1 MEAIKL
7 IDIIKSEF
15 ATSPK
20 KGLLAYDFVTDI
32 ISSNKDVLVSF
43 DGIEDCTTAF
53 CNAFIGKIY
62 MDFEIDKINAL
73 LHIKDLPSNGIWEK
87 KIKNAIL
94 LGSNDNVRAERIA
107 NLEELIAY

>member
-20 KGLLAYDFVTDI
+20 KGSLAYDFVADI
-32 ISSNKDVLVSF
+32 ISSNKDILISF
-43 DGIEDCTTAF
+43 EAIEDCTTAF
-53 CNAFIGKIY
+53 CNAFVGKIY
-62 MDFEIDKINAL
+62 MDFDTEKVNTL
-73 LHIKDLPSNGIWEK
+73 LHFSDLPNNSIWEK

-94 LGSNDNVRAERIA
+94 LGTNENVRNERIA

>member
-7 IDIIKSEF
+7 IDIVKSEF

-20 KGLLAYDFVTDI
+20 KGLLVYDFVVEI
-32 ISSNKDVLVSF
+32 ISSNKDILISF
-43 DGIEDCTTAF
+43 EGIEDCTTAF

-62 MDFEIDKINAL
+62 MDFDIEKVNSL
-73 LHIKDLPSNGIWEK
+73 LHFRDLPENGIWEK

-94 LGSNDNVRAERIA
+94 LGTNDNMRNERIA

>member
-20 KGLLAYDFVTDI
+20 KGLLAYDFVADI

-62 MDFEIDKINAL
+62 MDFDIEKINTL
-73 LHIKDLPSNGIWEK
+73 LHIKDLPSNSIWEK

-94 LGSNDNVRAERIA
+94 LGSNENARAERIA

>member
-20 KGLLAYDFVTDI
+20 KGLLAYDFVADI
-32 ISSNKDVLVSF
+32 ISLNKEIIISF
-43 DGIEDCTTAF
+43 DGVEDCTTAF

-62 MDFEIDKINAL
+62 MDFDVEKINAL
-73 LHIKDLPSNGIWEK
+73 LHIQDLPNNGIWEK

-94 LGSNDNVRAERIA
+94 LGSNENARAERIA

>member
-1 MEAIKL
+1 MEATKL

-20 KGLLAYDFVTDI
+20 KGLLVYDVVAQI
-32 ISSNKDVLVSF
+32 ISSNKDIVISF
-43 DGIEDCTTAF
+43 EGIEDCTTAF

-62 MDFEIDKINAL
+62 MDFDIEKVNSL
-73 LHIKDLPSNGIWEK
+73 LHFKDLPENGIWEK
-87 KIKNAIL
+87 KIKNATL
-94 LGSNDNVRAERIA
+94 LGSNENIRAERIA